1 MTINLAR
8 KKTSSTTFVRGYL
21 LGNFLFKLAH
31 LFFSNLSEQLYQLYI
46 VTLLISQE
54 EILEFIIERQVSSL
68 QNHQL

>member
-1 MTINLAR
+1 M
-8 KKTSSTTFVRGYL
+8 
-21 LGNFLFKLAH
+21 FKLAH